1 MTPLA
6 NRSANRQSRIPV
18 IGLEPKRQINDEN
31 VPPVSNTS
39 RLLAPTKS
47 SVARSRSPSPS
58 PIPLPII
65 PRSASTT
72 PGRGRLST
80 VPSHESLNASFAR
93 RQSLHRPSKTSL
105 LDDGKSV
112 TPRPP
117 FKSTRRPVHQSRPS
131 TPLGETYDTQS
142 QSVGIRTGLSA
153 RSSCRTSSVLPKEE
167 ITDPSAKR
175 PVTRRGSATPD
186 KTSIPRSKSYSKL
199 PRSSIHNSPAIVS
212 PVLESLSR
220 SFDSPHFVSPISS
233 LEAFNETG
241 SSNIS
246 EGLNETRP
254 PRTSSLQTP
263 VPWAQNVGLGIGVS
277 SPGSSL
283 AENQER
289 QYQPAVHSFSRPRA
303 QQMDRSQASVMSL
316 AITEPTISPDSKKL
330 IMSTTP
336 RIVCRSP
343 SLTSKPAAE
352 EKILTFAGRSLGNF
366 TDLAALDGSARSSK
380 RKDCFAKTT
389 TLDKDN
395 LALQDLP
402 SRVPSPSEQNKL
414 SPIRLLFGDKGSS
427 SDDVFEY
434 TRVKQ
439 LSGSLL
445 SSSFVGST
453 LSISEEAD
461 YLLLGDEG
469 ARIPSSISQTSLA
482 VPVDAEFDLPSPS
495 ENGFHVS
502 WPADFG
508 FDTTVGPDSPTVQS
522 SPSVRPKAFSGIS
535 EESER
540 SVTEKNIE
548 AFDQYY
554 DVQLETTPVDDG
566 AHAKNQSRREGITTT
581 LSILEGTPDKA
592 LSPAPKPVKRRISAA
607 KLPKTTSKDGARNT
621 VCTHN
626 NRLPSYM
633 LPTPASEARKN
644 STLAPPEIRRST
656 ASTPNLNAR
665 RESQNTKA
673 LTTSSLDKSR
683 VPPSTRPAP
692 VSELGGTLRDGRLTP
707 TSAISRS
714 TTPIARPSTGSQQ
727 TISTSKSTS
736 KSEAGCRA
744 SIGHIKIVRHTPQP
758 IETSRDGTFPPA
770 RPRSESKG
778 RSVLHN
784 LKGLFSG
791 KRDSTPVTTSS
802 GRRFSIGSRKS
813 VSTEAGVPDVPA
825 VPDIPALPTM
835 PAIPAVPALPVAPM
849 VSAAPDAQRR
859 STTKSILVKN
869 ATAEEDYPAQPEPQT
884 KDFCILPRP
893 RRKSTVKD
901 NPAKKDVTEEERPTL
916 RRKASKH
923 KIAAAD
929 VTQASTSGRET
940 RDTVALMEM
949 GLTLRQEASKE
960 DDLVRKERMTSFAQ
974 VMLDTV
980 TNAVEAERNMYTAMQ
995 AAEQAKM
1002 SYMMTQQSVQE
1013 MNKLVSSSRRLPL
1026 FKSKKRSEGDI

>member
-6 NRSANRQSRIPV
+6 NRSVNRQSRIPV
-18 IGLEPKRQINDEN
+18 VGLEPRRHINDEN

-58 PIPLPII
+58 PILLPVI
-65 PRSASTT
+65 PRSASITL
-72 PGRGRLST
+72 GRGRLSAVT
-80 VPSHESLNASFAR
+80 SHESLNASFAR
-93 RQSLHRPSKTSL
+93 RQSLHRTSKTSL
-105 LDDGKSV
+105 IDDGKSGV
-112 TPRPP
+112 PKPP
-117 FKSTRRPVHQSRPS
+117 SKSVRRPVRPSRPS
-131 TPLGETYDTQS
+131 SPIAIPEDMQDRLPGTK
-142 QSVGIRTGLSA
+142 TGV
-153 RSSCRTSSVLPKEE
+153 RKEE
-167 ITDPSAKR
+167 GTSLSPKR

-186 KTSIPRSKSYSKL
+186 RTPITRSKSYSKL
-199 PRSSIHNSPAIVS
+199 PRASVPNSPAIVS
-212 PVLESLSR
+212 PVLGSLPT
-220 SFDSPHFVSPISS
+220 SFDSPHLVSPVCSVK
-233 LEAFNETG
+233 AFNET
-241 SSNIS
+241 SSLNIS
-246 EGLNETRP
+246 EDFNEYRP

-263 VPWAQNVGLGIGVS
+263 EPWIQDMGLGIGLS
-277 SPGSSL
+277 SPGSSI

-289 QYQPAVHSFSRPRA
+289 KYLPAVHSFSRPRT
-303 QQMDRSQASVMSL
+303 QQMDRSQVSVMSL
-316 AITEPTISPDSKKL
+316 AIPEHTVSPDSEKL
-330 IMSTTP
+330 IASTTP
-336 RIVCRSP
+336 KIVCRSP

-352 EKILTFAGRSLGNF
+352 EKILTFAGRRLGNS
-366 TDLAALDGSARSSK
+366 TDLATLDGSARSSK
-380 RKDCFAKTT
+380 RKDCFIKPT
-389 TLDKDN
+389 TLDKVN
-395 LALQDLP
+395 LGLQDLP
-402 SRVPSPSEQNKL
+402 TRVPSPSEQNKL
-414 SPIRLLFGDKGSS
+414 SPIRLLFGDKGSV

-461 YLLLGDEG
+461 LLLLGDEG
-469 ARIPSSISQTSLA
+469 ACIPPSISQTSLA
-482 VPVDAEFDLPSPS
+482 VPADTEFDLPSPS

-508 FDTTVGPDSPTVQS
+508 FNTTDGPESPTVQS
-522 SPSVRPKAFSGIS
+522 SPSVRPKAFSGVSDDS
-535 EESER
+535 EH
-540 SVTEKNIE
+540 SVAEQNAKS
-548 AFDQYY
+548 FDQYY
-554 DVQLETTPVDDG
+554 DVQLDTVCSDG
-566 AHAKNQSRREGITTT
+566 GAVAGNQSRKEDITTT

-592 LSPAPKPVKRRISAA
+592 DVLSSTAPKSVKRRFSAA
-607 KLPKTTSKDGARNT
+607 KLPKTTSKDGTRDNVYTRNDR
-621 VCTHN
+621 V
-626 NRLPSYM
+626 PSYM

-665 RESQNTKA
+665 RESRNAKA
-673 LTTSSLDKSR
+673 PTTPSLDKSR
-683 VPPSTRPAP
+683 VPPPNRPAP
-692 VSELGGTLRDGRLTP
+692 VSELYGNLRSGRSTP
-707 TSAISRS
+707 TSAIPRS
-714 TTPIARPSTGSQQ
+714 TTPIARPSTVSQQ
-727 TISTSKSTS
+727 TASTPKSTS

-778 RSVLHN
+778 KSVLNN

-791 KRDSTPVTTSS
+791 KRDATPTQSSS

-813 VSTEAGVPDVPA
+813 VSTEADILDVPA
-825 VPDIPALPTM
+825 VPDLPALPVM
-835 PAIPAVPALPVAPM
+835 PALPPVPALPAIPAV
-849 VSAAPDAQRR
+849 SAVPESWRK
-859 STTKSILVKN
+859 STTKSILVKKD
-869 ATAEEDYPAQPEPQT
+869 EDQSAQSQLQT
-884 KDFCILPRP
+884 KESCVLPRP
-893 RRKSTVKD
+893 RRKSD
-901 NPAKKDVTEEERPTL
+901 NPAKKDAAEEERPSL

-923 KIAAAD
+923 KFAATD
-929 VTQASTSGRET
+929 STQESESGRET

-960 DDLVRKERMTSFAQ
+960 DDLVRKERMASFAQ

-1013 MNKLVSSSRRLPL
+1013 MNKLVSTSRRLPL
-1026 FKSKKRSEGDI
+1026 FKRKKRSDDNV